1 VKPTTIVSDRTK
13 RLFGWIG
20 LGCLLLIIPVKAVR
34 WTDQSLVTSTIVD
47 IAPSALGPA
56 GLLFLILSSSSP
68 RLARLTLL
76 QTTLLVGA
84 IAIGLEFIQLIPRPG
99 ILAKVHYTFD
109 WFDVAAT
116 LFSVSTGY
124 LVARLLTYLK
134 G

>member
-1 VKPTTIVSDRTK
+1 VKPTTIVPDRTK

-34 WTDQSLVTSTIVD
+34 WTDQSLVTSTIVG

-56 GLLFLILSSSSP
+56 GLLFLVLSSSSR

-109 WFDVAAT
+109 WFDIAAT
-116 LFSVSTGY
+116 LFSVSVGY
-124 LVARLLTYLK
+124 LVARLLTYSK

>member
-1 VKPTTIVSDRTK
+1 MKPTTIVPDRTK

-34 WTDQSLVTSTIVD
+34 WTDQSLVTSTIVG

-56 GLLFLILSSSSP
+56 GLLFLVLSSSSR

-109 WFDVAAT
+109 WFDIAAT
-116 LFSVSTGY
+116 LFSVSVGY
-124 LVARLLTYLK
+124 LVARLLTYSK